1 MGCAQQSV
9 VVRIRIRSLRQEKSL
24 QHTTRKCV
32 CIGLQMI
39 QWMCSQ
45 DMAGGEMLTRKKGKI
60 LGGFYQKKS
69 RLDGHRWG
77 RKRPQI
83 PRVFSPSVWR
93 GEKFTMVFNFDRP
106 MGGDT

>member
-45 DMAGGEMLTRKKGKI
+45 DMAGWELFTKTQRKVLVYFRPNNSKLDAHPLGKM
-60 LGGFYQKKS
+60 
-69 RLDGHRWG
+69 
-77 RKRPQI
+77 RPQFPLI
-83 PRVFSPSVWR
+83 FSPNISSGAIIPTCSILSSHNVS
-93 GEKFTMVFNFDRP
+93 
-106 MGGDT
+106 